1 MRDGP
6 KTLQHDSAGLETCF
20 VVSVWERTH
29 EPCLTRLAA
38 GSVPSF
44 PGRPSRSCRNTS
56 WPSWGAGASGPS
68 VGAGQLLW
76 ASSSPSEGP
85 SLHDLSGHAP
95 PGKPVGSYS
104 PVSKPCLSG
113 VFSIKKV
120 LPFKDECIDTE
131 ATGWLFPSAL
141 WATVGRWCWSP
152 SPRVSHGTWSEEHGS
167 PSICSALYHRCLRG
181 IRLHFGTFQLCQ
193 RLVYLQLVNN
203 RHSLGIKRV
212 HWNKPVN
219 TQLDEVRAGWFVV
232 VPTSVPLFYD
242 KIA

>member
-131 ATGWLFPSAL
+131 ATGGCFPL
-141 WATVGRWCWSP
+141 PFGRLLEDGAGHPLLGVPWHLIGRAWFSQHMLRIVSWV
-152 SPRVSHGTWSEEHGS
+152 SPRHKTSFWHIS
-167 PSICSALYHRCLRG
+167 
-181 IRLHFGTFQLCQ
+181 
-193 RLVYLQLVNN
+193 
-203 RHSLGIKRV
+203 
-212 HWNKPVN
+212 
-219 TQLDEVRAGWFVV
+219 V
-232 VPTSVPLFYD
+232 VPEASLFTTS
-242 KIA
+242 K

>member
-1 MRDGP
+1 MEGP
-6 KTLQHDSAGLETCF
+6 DPKAHVPGYQTNAWWSKNPPAWLSGPGNMFCCE
-20 VVSVWERTH
+20 
-29 EPCLTRLAA
+29 CLRKNPTSPAWPRLAA

-104 PVSKPCLSG
+104 PVSKTCLSG

-120 LPFKDECIDTE
+120 LPFKDVCIDTE

-141 WATVGRWCWSP
+141 WATVGRWWWSP
-152 SPRVSHGTWSEEHGS
+152 SARVSHGT
-167 PSICSALYHRCLRG
+167 
-181 IRLHFGTFQLCQ
+181 
-193 RLVYLQLVNN
+193 
-203 RHSLGIKRV
+203 
-212 HWNKPVN
+212 
-219 TQLDEVRAGWFVV
+219 
-232 VPTSVPLFYD
+232 
-242 KIA
+242 